1 MSSQSTIVTKNLNR
15 NGGLKI
21 RTPPKKTAQQERALR
36 DELHAEI
43 ANKTK
48 SCSNIAY
55 ECSLP
60 RIDGYEYC
68 IRHILQDPTA
78 PYLMCT
84 FLLTNGKRCLQPAP
98 KYDPKKDILTSYCY
112 EHSRLAQLTKTRTS
126 IGKFKPIE
134 TNDTILN
141 ELTHHLNLTKTKNS
155 INNVNSNA
163 IAVRSPY
170 DGNDAELRDDKPI
183 ADPFEINA
191 TAINVNGRKIL
202 DYASDSSSDAET
214 PTLSNTWRGQDLD
227 NSDNESVDSQYED
240 LLK

>member
-1 MSSQSTIVTKNLNR
+1 MSTQSTIVTKNLNR

-21 RTPPKKTAQQERALR
+21 RTPPKITAQQEKDLR
-36 DELHAEI
+36 DQLHAEI

-48 SCSNIAY
+48 ACSNIAY

-98 KYDPKKDILTSYCY
+98 KYDPKKDVLTSYCF
-112 EHSRLAQLTKTRTS
+112 EHSRQAQLTKTRTS
-126 IGKFKPIE
+126 IGKYKPID

-141 ELTHHLNLTKTKNS
+141 DLTHHLNLNKTKNHVNN
-155 INNVNSNA
+155 ININA
-163 IAVRSPY
+163 NNITVRNPY
-170 DGNDAELRDDKPI
+170 DGNDVDQRDEKPI
-183 ADPFEINA
+183 VDPFGELNKTKTFDQKA
-191 TAINVNGRKIL
+191 FDGIL
-202 DYASDSSSDAET
+202 DNIGIDFHF
-214 PTLSNTWRGQDLD
+214 
-227 NSDNESVDSQYED
+227 
-240 LLK
+240 

>member
-1 MSSQSTIVTKNLNR
+1 MSSPSTIVTKSLNR
-15 NGGLKI
+15 NSGLKI
-21 RTPPKKTAQQERALR
+21 RTPPKITAQQEKDLR
-36 DELHAEI
+36 DQLHAEI

-48 SCSNIAY
+48 ACSNIAY

-98 KYDPKKDILTSYCY
+98 KYDPKKDILTSYCF

-141 ELTHHLNLTKTKNS
+141 ELTHHLNLTKTANS
-155 INNVNSNA
+155 VNNINANNVNN

-170 DGNDAELRDDKPI
+170 DATDGDLRDEKPI
-183 ADPFEINA
+183 IDPFGEFDFFFFFRPCFLFSIRFNC
-191 TAINVNGRKIL
+191 
-202 DYASDSSSDAET
+202 
-214 PTLSNTWRGQDLD
+214 
-227 NSDNESVDSQYED
+227 
-240 LLK
+240 